1 MSKHY
6 LDYLTMSLIQCS
18 GDFPD
23 SLSSHLNCRMS
34 LEMFLVDS
42 VRPIVNGGLPTIQH
56 FDIIRWRNRG
66 LGKYPLR
73 EVNHSK
79 WHCSRSS
86 EGTLRQITLT
96 AGVNLIRWTSC
107 KLWKAA
113 TSGPLL
119 QRNCW
124 VKPTRWIGW
133 TNKSSFCQVLFKVG
147 VLLRMTENFDFFRF
161 FYRFFFAG
169 INYLKII
176 DAHFFLCMSELNFF
190 SLQKKQ
196 VKIIWTHFTSQ
207 FVTIRELFSV
217 TFFAI
222 FSVTLT
228 HSRNLTDFAVLYI
241 RLLVALPR
249 HP

>member
-42 VRPIVNGGLPTIQH
+42 VRPIVNGGVPTIQH
-56 FDIIRWRNRG
+56 FDIIRWR
-66 LGKYPLR
+66 
-73 EVNHSK
+73 NHSK

-96 AGVNLIRWTSC
+96 AGANLIRWTSC

-119 QRNCW
+119 QRKCW
-124 VKPTRWIGW
+124 VMPTRWIGW

-161 FYRFFFAG
+161 F
-169 INYLKII
+169 
-176 DAHFFLCMSELNFF
+176 
-190 SLQKKQ
+190 
-196 VKIIWTHFTSQ
+196 
-207 FVTIRELFSV
+207 
-217 TFFAI
+217 
-222 FSVTLT
+222 
-228 HSRNLTDFAVLYI
+228 TDFLSRASI
-241 RLLVALPR
+241 TWK
-249 HP
+249 

>member
-42 VRPIVNGGLPTIQH
+42 VRPTVKGGMPTIQH

-66 LGKYPLR
+66 LGNYPLR

-96 AGVNLIRWTSC
+96 AGANLIRWTSC

-124 VKPTRWIGW
+124 VMPTRWIGW

-161 FYRFFFAG
+161 FT
-169 INYLKII
+169 
-176 DAHFFLCMSELNFF
+176 DFF
-190 SLQKKQ
+190 SRASITWK
-196 VKIIWTHFTSQ
+196 
-207 FVTIRELFSV
+207 
-217 TFFAI
+217 
-222 FSVTLT
+222 
-228 HSRNLTDFAVLYI
+228 
-241 RLLVALPR
+241 
-249 HP
+249 

>member
-1 MSKHY
+1 MLPKSHKI
-6 LDYLTMSLIQCS
+6 LLNTLPLTFHEQALSWLPYNVANPVQPWFSWFSLFPS
-18 GDFPD
+18 ELLNVFGDV
-23 SLSSHLNCRMS
+23 
-34 LEMFLVDS
+34 LVDS
-42 VRPIVNGGLPTIQH
+42 VRPTVQGGMPTIQH

-66 LGKYPLR
+66 LGNYPLR
-73 EVNHSK
+73 EFNHSK
-79 WHCSRSS
+79 WLCSRSS

-96 AGVNLIRWTSC
+96 AGANLIRWTSC

-124 VKPTRWIGW
+124 VMPTRWIGW

-176 DAHFFLCMSELNFF
+176 DAHFFSLHVRVEFF
-190 SLQKKQ
+190 FTPKNQ

-217 TFFAI
+217 TFSHF
-222 FSVTLT
+222 
-228 HSRNLTDFAVLYI
+228 
-241 RLLVALPR
+241 
-249 HP
+249 